1 VKAASSPR
9 QSAKFN
15 VKAAADVEEA
25 VTKLL
30 SAPPGQQNIH
40 AAMTQL
46 RRNPRVESAHE
57 TAPRKLIR

>member
-15 VKAAADVEEA
+15 VKAAANVEEPA
-25 VTKLL
+25 TKLL
-30 SAPPGQQNIH
+30 SATPGQQNIH